1 MSNTQLILIMYLY
14 TNIKVKV
21 LSSNINF
28 TVIIFMDIWLT
39 FSNFKAEMIILST
52 RHIMDIIKSYYDV
65 IKYDNW

>member
-1 MSNTQLILIMYLY
+1 MYLH